1 MRRTTL
7 FLTMAILLVIVFAGG
22 VVYLWAA
29 EEAEDVTPSDTH
41 PASFPLSTSGEWS
54 MERLLAL
61 NHDDVLALWKTLP
74 AVDMAELNGHYQG
87 IVPNGGDSERQKGL
101 ANFMYNEDS
110 DRGYWLGK
118 AYKPLTATTGEGYNR
133 WRFAGGKIVRNLRFG
148 TAMGKSLIDGRPAF
162 IMNYGD
168 FNDTTLIDEIRKLDD
183 YVYLGM
189 GTTETEDGTRST
201 PGHFALVG
209 PTDEWIGAE

>member
-1 MRRTTL
+1 
-7 FLTMAILLVIVFAGG
+7 MAASLIVILSVGG
-22 VVYLWAA
+22 VVWLAAA
-29 EEAEDVTPSDTH
+29 EEAEDATPKSQEH

-61 NHDDVLALWKTLP
+61 SYDEVLALWKTLP

-101 ANFMYNEDS
+101 ADFMYNEGS

-148 TAMGKSLIDGRPAF
+148 TVMGKSLIDGRPAY

-189 GTTETEDGTRST
+189 GTTETEDGKRST

-209 PTDEWIGAE
+209 PTDEWIGAGTD